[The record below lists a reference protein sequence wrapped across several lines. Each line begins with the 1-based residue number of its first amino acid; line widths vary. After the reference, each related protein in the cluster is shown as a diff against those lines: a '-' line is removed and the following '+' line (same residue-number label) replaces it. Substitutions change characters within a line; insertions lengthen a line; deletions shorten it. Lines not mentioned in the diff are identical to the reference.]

1 VYVKHYVSTNVV
13 TATGETPINDA
24 QKLMQDH
31 RLRHLPIVEDGILIG
46 IVTEDKIREAS
57 ASLVASQNVRG
68 SAQNLGQMNVRD
80 VMKGN
85 VPSVAPDTTVEDALA
100 IGRAHHLGV
109 VPVVVGQ
116 NYLVGIANMVDLY
129 RMELEARRFGEKGTR
144 LHLYGCSR
152 GGPLFKEVLG
162 IIERREIKVLCMLRA
177 TPRDGD
183 EDHWILHLDTR
194 DVIELMGHEI
204 LHLDIDGAEELVG
217 ELRAKGYDVEARPP
231 VIPRQCDIAMLDVLS
246 E

>member
-1 VYVKHYVSTNVV
+1 MYVKHYMSTNVT

-24 QKLMQDH
+24 QKLIHDH
-31 RLRHLPIVEDGILIG
+31 KLQSLPVVEDGRLVG
-46 IVTEDKIREAS
+46 IVTRDRIREAS
-57 ASLVASQNVRG
+57 ASPVASQNGRG
-68 SAQNLGQMNVRD
+68 IGQRLVNMKVSD
-80 VMKGN
+80 VMEAG
-85 VPSVAPDTTVEDALA
+85 VVSVAPDTTVEDALA
-100 IGRAHHLGV
+100 IGRAHRLGV
-109 VPVVVGQ
+109 IPVVVGQ

-162 IIERREIKVLCMLRA
+162 IIERREIKVLCMLRG

-204 LHLDIDGAEELVG
+204 LHLDIDGAEDLVG
-217 ELRAKGYDVEARPP
+217 ELRAKGYDVEARPA
-231 VIPRQCDIAMLDVLS
+231 VIQRQCDIDIPDVLS